1 MFVYTWTARF
11 RHDMIIEDLSGGIQK
26 LVDGGIANGVVHIG
40 AGLAGSDDVFVA
52 KHCELLRRFGLL
64 NAEFLTDFGNCPLA
78 VTKTVKNRNSKRMSK
93 SLEKFRLELS
103 QLRLHGLR
111 YSHPVICTSAHTM
124 DNRTSEKQVELTVR
138 MNPASQ
144 SRNPTS

>member
-1 MFVYTWTARF
+1 
-11 RHDMIIEDLSGGIQK
+11 MIIEDLSGGIQK

-52 KHCELLRRFGLL
+52 KHCELLRRVGLL

-103 QLRLHGLR
+103 QLRRHGLR
-111 YSHPVICTSAHTM
+111 YSHTVICTSAHTM
-124 DNRTSEKQVELTVR
+124 DNMTSEKQFELTVR
-138 MNPASQ
+138 ANPASQ